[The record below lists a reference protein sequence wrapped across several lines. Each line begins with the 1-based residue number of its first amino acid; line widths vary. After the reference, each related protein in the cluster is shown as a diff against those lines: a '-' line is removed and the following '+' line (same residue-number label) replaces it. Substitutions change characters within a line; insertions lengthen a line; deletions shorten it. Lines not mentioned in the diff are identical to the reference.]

1 MVHHSH
7 ARRSPARYIVP
18 LILVAA
24 GLSTYLIVEH
34 ALDTSN
40 AGSGPSSMTATRP
53 VHVSGH
59 HAATPGGSEGS
70 GSSTT
75 TTPTVYVIRA
85 GDTLGA
91 IASRFGISI
100 ATIEA
105 LNPQLNPNAL
115 QVGQRVRL
123 SR

>member
-7 ARRSPARYIVP
+7 ARRSPARYLVP
-18 LILVAA
+18 LVLIAV

-34 ALDTSN
+34 GLKSSSADTGP
-40 AGSGPSSMTATRP
+40 AATAATHPVSG
-53 VHVSGH
+53 SGH
-59 HAATPGGSEGS
+59 HAGATRGSTRSGGARTG
-70 GSSTT
+70 
-75 TTPTVYVIRA
+75 TPTIYVIRA
-85 GDTLGA
+85 GDTLGV
-91 IASRFGISI
+91 ISSRFGVPI
-100 ATIEA
+100 ATLEA